1 MSPRDLLLILVAF
14 AGIAS
19 GVLAPGPAGLFT
31 PSALYLMMTILFLS
45 FLRLDFAGL
54 VSLRGADL
62 AEVAVWSALKLLVL
76 PLLLWAVTA
85 WLAPSLALPVL
96 LVSGVSTGVTAPFM
110 SALLGG
116 DTPKVLQITVVTSLL
131 LPITLP
137 GLVDLL
143 MGRELSIPF
152 WHMARLLALVIFLPS
167 LAALTVRKFVPH
179 VTGKL
184 QAVGYPISLALFFL
198 INAGVFAP
206 YAGFLREQQ
215 GQVLQAAF
223 TATAL
228 GVVYTGVGLGL
239 GCLWPGRLNA
249 LTGAMSLVFIN
260 NVLVVVFAA
269 RFFGPEAPLLAA
281 AYMLPYFSVL
291 LLLRR
296 ISGKIVGAEGR

>member
-1 MSPRDLLLILVAF
+1 MRPRDLVLVLVAF
-14 AGIAS
+14 AGIAA

-31 PSALYLMMTILFLS
+31 PAALYLMMIILFLS

-54 VSLRGADL
+54 VSLRGAEL
-62 AEVAVWSALKLLVL
+62 AEVAVWSSLKLLVL
-76 PLLLWAVTA
+76 PLVLWAATT

-116 DTPKVLQITVVTSLL
+116 DTPRVLQITVVTSLL
-131 LPITLP
+131 LPLTLP
-137 GLVDLL
+137 GLVQLL
-143 MGRELSIPF
+143 MGRELTIPF

-167 LAALTVRKFVPH
+167 LAALAVRRLVPG
-179 VTGKL
+179 VTGWL
-184 QAVGYPISLALFFL
+184 QKVGYPISLVLFFL

-206 YAGFLREQQ
+206 YAGFLREQR
-215 GQVLQAAF
+215 GQLWEAAL
-223 TATAL
+223 TATIL
-228 GVVYTGVGLGL
+228 GAVYTGAGLGL
-239 GCLWPGRLNA
+239 GRLWPRRLSA

-296 ISGKIVGAEGR
+296 VSGKDGGNLS

>member
-1 MSPRDLLLILVAF
+1 MSPRDILLILVAF
-14 AGIAS
+14 AGIAA

-31 PSALYLMMTILFLS
+31 PAALYLMMAILFLS

-62 AEVAVWSALKLLVL
+62 AEVAFWSALKLIAL
-76 PLLLWAVTA
+76 PLTLWAFTA

-116 DTPKVLQITVVTSLL
+116 DTPRVLQITVVTSLL
-131 LPITLP
+131 LPVTLP

-143 MGRELSIPF
+143 MGRELTIPF
-152 WHMARLLALVIFLPS
+152 WHMARLLAMVIFLPS
-167 LAALTVRKFVPH
+167 LAALAVRKFVPN

-184 QAVGYPISLALFFL
+184 QAVGYPISLTLFFL

-206 YAGFLREQQ
+206 YAHFLREQQ
-215 GQVLQAAF
+215 AQLWEAAL
-223 TATAL
+223 TATIL
-228 GVVYTGVGLGL
+228 GAVYAGLGL
-239 GCLWPGRLNA
+239 GLGRLWPARLNA
-249 LTGAMSLVFIN
+249 LTGAMSLTFIN

-291 LLLRR
+291 LLLRKVSQK
-296 ISGKIVGAEGR
+296 SGGNFS